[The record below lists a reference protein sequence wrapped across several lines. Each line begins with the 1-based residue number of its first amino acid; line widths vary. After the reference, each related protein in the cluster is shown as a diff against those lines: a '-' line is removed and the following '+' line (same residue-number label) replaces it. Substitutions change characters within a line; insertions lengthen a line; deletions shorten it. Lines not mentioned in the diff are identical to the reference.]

1 LVIDDVCHLQSRLN
15 VQWLREHVAV
25 VEQTSVLFS
34 GTIRDNIAMGKLEAS
49 DEEIIAAAKLVGA
62 P

>member
-1 LVIDDVCHLQSRLN
+1 M
-15 VQWLREHVAV
+15 QWLREHVAV